1 MSLENSP
8 ARDGAVGLRP
18 LTVTVPTALALTGI
32 GRTKLYALIAEGKVK
47 AVKVGSRTLVNFASL
62 EALTATGQAA

>member
-1 MSLENSP
+1 MHVSP
-8 ARDGAVGLRP
+8 ALDGAPGLRP
-18 LTVTVPTALALTGI
+18 LTVTISVALALTGI

-47 AVKVGSRTLVNFASL
+47 TVKIGSRTLVNFASL